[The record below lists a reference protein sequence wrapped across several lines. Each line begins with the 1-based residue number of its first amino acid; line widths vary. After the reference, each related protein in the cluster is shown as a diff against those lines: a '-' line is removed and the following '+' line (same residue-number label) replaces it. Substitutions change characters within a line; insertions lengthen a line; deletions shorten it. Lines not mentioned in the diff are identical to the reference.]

1 MTPTV
6 WVRARQGPNLA
17 DLVAAPGAARA
28 LGDADPIDVLGSA
41 YAAADGDPGTA
52 WTAPQSVVQ
61 HKTPPTLTLKLPAPS
76 EVAGLRITPSSSVLP
91 AHPTLV
97 AIDLGDGPEVRRLS
111 SDGGT
116 QTVSLRPRITD
127 TVKLS
132 LLSWDDVIDRT
143 ALGFDQLK
151 PPGLAEVSA
160 LDARGAPIAAADA
173 ARNRAR
179 AIDLPCGRGPIIGVA
194 GQFVQTSVA
203 TTVGALLD
211 GEPVTAKPCRSEP
224 ITLPAGQQELLI
236 SPGAPFVV
244 DGVQLAGPLASQLRT
259 AATVPAATGDWS
271 ADHREL
277 DVPPSASSRVLVVPE
292 SINPGWTARAA
303 DGSALAPVTVNGW
316 QQGWVL
322 PPGTAGPVT
331 LSFTSNAPYR
341 AGLIGGLA
349 LLPLLA
355 LLAFLPVRRP
365 PPSDEPRK
373 AVATGT
379 GDDKRRGGGGRGGDL
394 RDRGRHRGRR
404 RARVAPSS
412 PPPRKALRGSD
423 GRARSRRLDRAGAVL
438 SQNPWRSV
446 DGYAGHSVGVQ
457 LLALVSVAML
467 AASAVPSESARSA
480 DDCSRSRTWA
490 TASRPTDR
498 ECRSSADSRNS
509 RRGRRSATLR
519 RQQVPSATSATVD
532 QPQ

>member
-1 MTPTV
+1 M
-6 WVRARQGPNLA
+6 
-17 DLVAAPGAARA
+17 
-28 LGDADPIDVLGSA
+28 
-41 YAAADGDPGTA
+41 
-52 WTAPQSVVQ
+52 Q

-116 QTVSLRPRITD
+116 QTVRLWPRVTD
-127 TVKLS
+127 TVKIS
-132 LLSWDDVIDRT
+132 LLSWADVIDRT

-179 AIDLPCGRGPIIGVA
+179 AIDLPCGRGPILGVA
-194 GQFVQTSVA
+194 GQFVQTSLA

-224 ITLPAGQQELLI
+224 ITLPVGQQELLV
-236 SPGAPFVV
+236 SPGAAFVV
-244 DGVQLAGPLASQLRT
+244 DGVQLAGPLTSQLRT

-271 ADHREL
+271 ADHRAL
-277 DVPPSASSRVLVVPE
+277 DAPPSASSRVLVVPE

-303 DGSALAPVTVNGW
+303 NGSALAPVTVNGW

-331 LSFTSNAPYR
+331 VSFPSNAPYR

-365 PPSDEPRK
+365 RPAEEPARPWQPGQVTASV
-373 AVATGT
+373 AVVVAAAVISGIA
-379 GDDKRRGGGGRGGDL
+379 GVIVGGAAIGVRYL
-394 RDRGRHRGRR
+394 LRR
-404 RARVAPSS
+404 RESLCEAVTVSVA
-412 PPPRKALRGSD
+412 AGGLIV
-423 GRARSRRLDRAGAVL
+423 AGAVL

-467 AASAVPSESARSA
+467 AASTVSTTSLQEDREYPSSAG
-480 DDCSRSRTWA
+480 SRS
-490 TASRPTDR
+490 SRP
-498 ECRSSADSRNS
+498 
-509 RRGRRSATLR
+509 GKRSATLR
-519 RQQVPSATSATVD
+519 RQQVPSSTSATAD